1 MLKKRV
7 FQWFTSYLAL
17 VFALPLAPLIGASN
31 QVKKGEMA
39 GYLLVP
45 HDQVPEPYNADF
57 SIYVATVLNQSK
69 NRLTPNPRS
78 VDAS

>member
-17 VFALPLAPLIGASN
+17 VFVLPLAPLIGASS
-31 QVKKGEMA
+31 QVRKGEMA

-45 HDQVPEPYNADF
+45 HDKVPETYNAGF
-57 SIYVATVLNQSK
+57 SLYVAAWPLLQ
-69 NRLTPNPRS
+69 
-78 VDAS
+78 